1 MGISFVSRGNE
12 GRLLSFFTRLRVFR
26 FFREHGRT
34 IIIIIHREAYTIKN
48 FNFKSAIVLRSIRNK
63 KFLNDL
69 LTTVTTNLRI
79 FNKTVTQDSQIERQ
93 KLIFVI
99 KKSLEALKRETEKF
113 QFFVMCVLLKS
124 RISRSALHIQASF
137 CAREITFDRAFPRG
151 IQIASEIRDS
161 TLVRR
166 NYKLSHLEEQPFA

>member
-1 MGISFVSRGNE
+1 M
-12 GRLLSFFTRLRVFR
+12 
-26 FFREHGRT
+26 
-34 IIIIIHREAYTIKN
+34 
-48 FNFKSAIVLRSIRNK
+48 
-63 KFLNDL
+63 
-69 LTTVTTNLRI
+69 
-79 FNKTVTQDSQIERQ
+79 TQDSQIERQ